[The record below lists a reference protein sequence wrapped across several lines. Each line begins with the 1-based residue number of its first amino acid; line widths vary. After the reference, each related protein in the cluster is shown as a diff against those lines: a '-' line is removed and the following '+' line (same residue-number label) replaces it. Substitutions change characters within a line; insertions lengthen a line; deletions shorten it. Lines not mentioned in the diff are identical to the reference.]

1 MAAGERLWP
10 EELTACLR
18 GCSRPGNMPRVLVS
32 AEGRGAGY
40 AARIVRTAARR
51 QLSRAGARG
60 ELSVF
65 LVGDRRIRG
74 LNRSFRGKDRPTDVL
89 SFPQGG
95 ALIGDVVISLDTA
108 RRQARE
114 GGWALARELRQLVA
128 HGILHCLGHDHEDER
143 GARRMAAAER
153 RLLGGD
159 GMVGV
164 TLAAAKAVSSKRRLR

>member
-1 MAAGERLWP
+1 
-10 EELTACLR
+10 
-18 GCSRPGNMPRVLVS
+18 MPRVLVS
-32 AEGRGAGY
+32 AEGRGARY
-40 AARIVRTAARR
+40 AARIVRTAARS
-51 QLSRAGARG
+51 QLLRAGARG

-114 GGWALARELRQLVA
+114 GGWALARELRQLGA

-143 GARRMAAAER
+143 GARKMAAAER
-153 RLLGGD
+153 CLLGSD